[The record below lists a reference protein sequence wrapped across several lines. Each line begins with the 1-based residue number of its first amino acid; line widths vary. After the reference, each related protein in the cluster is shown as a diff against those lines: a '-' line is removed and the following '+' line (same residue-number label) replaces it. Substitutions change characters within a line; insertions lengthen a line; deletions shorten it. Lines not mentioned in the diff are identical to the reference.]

1 MKIPRVISCEGEGQS
16 QRAIPYRGLFGK
28 RPKDF
33 ANAAVASQRHCVL
46 HLSNARSDACGLF
59 AAPGSCRRKERT
71 KGNSQTDG
79 EDAAIYPQISAGH
92 ESRRGFADDVRTP
105 LRDKHA
111 EPSTAKK
118 EERALGQQLANHSAS
133 RAAQGGAHGDFSLA
147 LHTAS
152 EKEAGNIGAS
162 D

>member
-1 MKIPRVISCEGEGQS
+1 MQQAAKEKAKANEQHHSEGYLENDQKISRTPRSRASYIPCCIFQTLGQMRAGCL
-16 QRAIPYRGLFGK
+16 QRRDHAEEKSG
-28 RPKDF
+28 
-33 ANAAVASQRHCVL
+33 Q
-46 HLSNARSDACGLF
+46 
-59 AAPGSCRRKERT
+59 

-111 EPSTAKK
+111 QPSAAKQEK
-118 EERALGQQLANHSAS
+118 RALGQQLANHSAS

-147 LHTAS
+147 LQAAS
-152 EKEAGNIGAS
+152 EKEATNIGAS
-162 D
+162 DQE